1 MGAFLLFQK
10 LKRDRQFTQPDR
22 VSCRG
27 VRDCRFSARRQLDEV
42 HRPHAAHVVRVAH
55 KLSTWGVQADFAAVA
70 SHPPATRLAFFSL
83 IFSFL

>member
-27 VRDCRFSARRQLDEV
+27 VRNCRFSARRQLDEV
-42 HRPHAAHVVRVAH
+42 HRPHAAQVMCIAH
-55 KLSTWGVQADFAAVA
+55 KLPTWGVQAD
-70 SHPPATRLAFFSL
+70 LAP
-83 IFSFL
+83 IG